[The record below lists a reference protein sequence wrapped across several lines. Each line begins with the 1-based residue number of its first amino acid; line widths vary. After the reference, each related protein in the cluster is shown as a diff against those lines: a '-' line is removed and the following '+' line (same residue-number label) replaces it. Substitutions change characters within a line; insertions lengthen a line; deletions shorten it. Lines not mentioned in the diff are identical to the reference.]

1 MRSTTIPEL
10 ADLCSAADHVDVKTV
25 VSERSLRELIA
36 ASFSWQPAW
45 LRWLFAMRGVL
56 ARAFRLENP
65 DTPVQERGV
74 RPDEISMTP
83 GDALWF
89 FTVVTGVEDRYLLL
103 EASDTHLAS
112 YLAVVALPSDGGPS
126 TYQAVTIVKYR
137 RWTGALYFALIRP
150 FHHLVVR
157 CMITAGA
164 RGG

>member
-1 MRSTTIPEL
+1 V
-10 ADLCSAADHVDVKTV
+10 SAAKARRR
-25 VSERSLRELIA
+25 EAEQRLRR
-36 ASFSWQPAW
+36 FQ
-45 LRWLFAMRGVL
+45 
-56 ARAFRLENP
+56 
-65 DTPVQERGV
+65 DTPVQGRGV
-74 RPDEISMTP
+74 CPDEISMTP
-83 GDALWF
+83 GGALWF

-157 CMITAGA
+157 SMITAGA
-164 RGG
+164 RGD